1 MTYPSSF
8 AGHLV
13 CQLNPD
19 IDYVAVQSVV
29 VSVWQNNQ
37 ILTTKIVEG
46 IGTTI
51 GQFFELPFDYNNL
64 TENVQLIIKT
74 HHNNEQFN
82 KDNPVVVTQLII
94 DDLFTIPHLTMS
106 GKLIHNNQQLDTGNV
121 LWQSG
126 QLVYTFNLPMVS
138 QGNIR

>member
-1 MTYPSSF
+1 M
-8 AGHLV
+8 
-13 CQLNPD
+13 
-19 IDYVAVQSVV
+19 
-29 VSVWQNNQ
+29 
-37 ILTTKIVEG
+37 
-46 IGTTI
+46 
-51 GQFFELPFDYNNL
+51 
-64 TENVQLIIKT
+64 IIKT
-74 HHNNEQFN
+74 HHVNEQFN

-138 QGNIR
+138 MGNIR